1 MEFRG
6 AITALVSPFRSGEVD
21 EEAFRSLIEWQIEQ
35 GIHGLVPCG
44 TTGESATLSHEE
56 HKRVIRI
63 CVDQVKGRVP
73 VLAGA
78 GSNNTREAIEL
89 TQDAKDA
96 KADGALLISSS
107 RRSSGL
113 TPHSLSSSLLFTFPK
128 SNSSTRSRSRG
139 GTSLVGCR
147 CRRRWWW

>member
-6 AITALVSPFRSGEVD
+6 AITALVTPFRSGEVD
-21 EEAFRSLIEWQIEQ
+21 EEAFRALIEWQIEQ

-89 TQDAKDA
+89 
-96 KADGALLISSS
+96 
-107 RRSSGL
+107 
-113 TPHSLSSSLLFTFPK
+113 
-128 SNSSTRSRSRG
+128 
-139 GTSLVGCR
+139 
-147 CRRRWWW
+147 